1 MDKNP
6 KTRLGSKGDM
16 KELMDHPYFK
26 GINFEKL
33 LIKGYKSPFRPKMEV
48 LTLKQ
53 KDLLS
58 ILKKKDIQVIQGKLV
73 IDQPDDEFA
82 FDDEDKAGCAE
93 N

>member
-1 MDKNP
+1 
-6 KTRLGSKGDM
+6 
-16 KELMDHPYFK
+16 MDHPYFK

-53 KDLLS
+53 KDLLRIRS
-58 ILKKKDIQVIQGKLV
+58 LSQGLEIQRNNAPVG
-73 IDQPDDEFA
+73 A
-82 FDDEDKAGCAE
+82 